1 LYGVELVGEDLA
13 IMIRHRGVLLGL
25 LGAALIYAAFRRDL
39 VVPVI
44 VAAIVGKLA
53 FLSLVWTEANHSP
66 EVGQVA
72 AFDIAAIVL
81 LLIAAAAHLTSK

>member
-1 LYGVELVGEDLA
+1 VELVGEDLA